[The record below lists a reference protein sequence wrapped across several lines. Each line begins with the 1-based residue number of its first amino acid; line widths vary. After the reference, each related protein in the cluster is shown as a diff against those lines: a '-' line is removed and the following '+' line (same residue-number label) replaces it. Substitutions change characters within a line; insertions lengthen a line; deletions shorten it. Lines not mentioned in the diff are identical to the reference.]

1 MCGLFLHFESSPTYF
16 YTLACLILQWFW
28 SFLEVLRVSMFTLST
43 TVALR
48 KSTLGWSTLQV
59 CQRVGTLLS
68 VSAFYHER
76 APMSCL
82 WVDMR
87 GAVPDHCNLQ
97 TLHWSASNLLNNELY
112 WCCLSKCCSLNFLD
126 KILHKRPQD
135 SSSGTACP
143 PCVYPRVYLMSCTWL
158 FLPGLSSP
166 FLHTASD
173 QKLKV
178 GTPWEWCYNVQEEP
192 LISWPLEWN
201 HISHVA
207 C

>member
-1 MCGLFLHFESSPTYF
+1 MCGLVPHWVLSRLFLHLSLSY
-16 YTLACLILQWFW
+16 LAI
-28 SFLEVLRVSMFTLST
+28 VLGLSGRVFMFTLSS

-48 KSTLGWSTLQV
+48 KSTHGWSTLQV

-82 WVDMR
+82 HWVVLR

-112 WCCLSKCCSLNFLD
+112 WCCLSKCCSLKFLD
-126 KILHKRPQD
+126 KILQEPQD
-135 SSSGTACP
+135 SSWGTACP
-143 PCVYPRVYLMSCTWL
+143 PHVYPHVYLMSCTWL

-192 LISWPLEWN
+192 IISWPLDWN
-201 HISHVA
+201 QISHVA